1 MNLSLENYVM
11 VIGPAEDGRHG
22 SVFLIQ
28 RLLLHPELSNQ
39 RSSCIFKRNSCLYG
53 SIKSRLLF
61 SFSFLTAM
69 QTREYLSNLDDPYQI
84 QFFFL
89 LKCF

>member
-1 MNLSLENYVM
+1 M

-28 RLLLHPELSNQ
+28 RLLLHPELANP

-69 QTREYLSNLDDPYQI
+69 QAREYLSNLDDPSDSV
-84 QFFFL
+84 FVFAKMFL
-89 LKCF
+89 TYTNPN